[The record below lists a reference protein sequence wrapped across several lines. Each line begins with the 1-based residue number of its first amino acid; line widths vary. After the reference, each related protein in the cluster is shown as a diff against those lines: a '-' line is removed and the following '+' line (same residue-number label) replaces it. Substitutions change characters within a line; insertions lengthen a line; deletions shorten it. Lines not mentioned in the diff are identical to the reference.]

1 MKKNKL
7 GHVYSKSYKGNS
19 DPVKEYQKQ
28 SVDQR
33 VCLFYV
39 ADRLRSIA
47 EAKNGRLMAAD
58 VQEFIDECVQNI
70 GMNALIERYEY

>member
-28 SVDQR
+28 CVDQR

-47 EAKNGRLMAAD
+47 EAKNGR
-58 VQEFIDECVQNI
+58 
-70 GMNALIERYEY
+70 

>member
-1 MKKNKL
+1 MLSVDWPINMKKTKI
-7 GHVYSKSYKGNS
+7 
-19 DPVKEYQKQ
+19 DPVKDFQKQ
-28 SVDQR
+28 CVDQR